1 MLHATISHHA
11 PKQMVTTA
19 TVVTDGATCGAGMV
33 LYTKGDAFA
42 ASGYKRARPAV
53 ERVASTTAM
62 PANLDDHRP
71 LGVAI
76 DTLPD
81 MALAKANPLSAG
93 SVSAVMGGAVTIM
106 ANPEALTIGDI
117 ALVEAPDAVTKYHD
131 HKDYEPPKLLAVA
144 GVGNGGAAPVASTAA
159 TFAAP
164 AADAAPNTTPA
175 VLAALGHGLGH
186 EVVALGPSVS
196 WTADGLTVDG
206 TVRPLLSAAAVVK
219 AHAEALAEPSTVAG
233 HVAAATAAAHGSGTT
248 PAVVASA
255 ISFAHAR
262 TVGEMAAI
270 HGALG
275 PAASELVAAVTDLM
289 PAATPNAGASPDVL
303 AAQAG
308 IGAAAGPVAAEWAKL
323 VPAHRRAPLDTATG
337 FALPPPSSR
346 NTAEAAYAAGLHDPE
361 FRATVAARHPGAPD
375 LMAALA
381 ADLADPAATADYIL
395 AHRAGM
401 GTAKANKA
409 ALQRSGMSAR
419 DAKAATG
426 HPRTREELVR
436 KGDGPHW
443 RRALQ
448 MGYVD
453 ADVASTA
460 GLFASPFSDQWST
473 PDTGEWLS
481 QPLGATATA
490 ETRVANGR
498 HELRITGRVNL
509 DAVAAGPTAPLG
521 TGHIRSDF
529 LHFVE
534 QPGTYAFP
542 VAPPAPTAIRFDSG
556 PRMMLENSAAHGK
569 EAGLQQDAKKFAEQA
584 AATFDAAKL
593 AMAKAADQKERKVTA
608 VRRQVVEKEEAV
620 TTAGADDAAKAAAER
635 ELAQANKALLEAITE
650 ITMTHLQPT
659 SERDFCGLWVA
670 GTLTAGLCWSN
681 KIGADGSTQ
690 TDANGKPQRAKW
702 IACSA
707 ADWRKNE
714 PQDLK
719 PGSVYTLGRVIETD
733 PKTATVRLNV
743 DIQPAAGTI
752 PFRLYEPPI
761 ARYAHEDM
769 DGPQALAPQQAVYIQ
784 VEATFEGRPLE
795 AGTALY
801 GFRLAT
807 TGALEA
813 TTKRGDTVARAWTA
827 QQLVGALNT
836 THIPSRVFLGVVTD
850 SVPPPV
856 GSRTGRV
863 AVAMAGS
870 VSLRGD
876 PRERGA
882 KVGDLVAL
890 DPQRCGRVISV
901 EKNRGPHVLLS
912 SMTATDRWESIGGFH
927 LLPSGKKDAVDEL
940 RA

>member
-62 PANLDDHRP
+62 PANLAAHRP

-81 MALAKANPLSAG
+81 MALAKTNPLSAG

-106 ANPEALTIGDI
+106 ANPEGLTIGDI
-117 ALVEAPDAVTKYHD
+117 AQVKVPDAVTKYHD

-144 GVGNGGAAPVASTAA
+144 GVKADGSGNAPPVASTAA

-206 TVRPLLSAAAVVK
+206 TVRPLLSAAAVVE

-556 PRMMLENSAAHGK
+556 PRMMLENSAAHDK

-584 AATFDAAKL
+584 TETFDAAK
-593 AMAKAADQKERKVTA
+593 AKMANATDQRERKVAAAELTVMQKKQA
-608 VRRQVVEKEEAV
+608 VI
-620 TTAGADDAAKAAAER
+620 TAGTNDAAKAAAEG
-635 ELAQANKALLEAITE
+635 ELAQANKALLEAAADLKKSH
-650 ITMTHLQPT
+650 MQPT
-659 SERDFCGLWVA
+659 DNRAFCGLWVA
-670 GTLTAGLCWSN
+670 GTSTAGLCWSLDN
-681 KIGADGSTQ
+681 ADPN
-690 TDANGKPQRAKW
+690 DPKRAGW

-707 ADWRKNE
+707 ADWRKNK
-714 PQDLK
+714 PQDLE
-719 PGSVYTLGRVIETD
+719 PGAVYTLGRVIETD
-733 PKTATVRLNV
+733 LKAATVRLNV

-784 VEATFEGRPLE
+784 VEATFEDRPLE

-850 SVPPPV
+850 TVPPPV

-927 LLPSGKKDAVDEL
+927 LLGSGKKDAVDKL